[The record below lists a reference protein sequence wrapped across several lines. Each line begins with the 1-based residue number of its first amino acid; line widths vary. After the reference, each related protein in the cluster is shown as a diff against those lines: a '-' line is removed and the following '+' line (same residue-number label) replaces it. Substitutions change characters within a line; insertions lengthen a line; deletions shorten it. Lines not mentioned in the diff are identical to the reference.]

1 MDLPIKTPVEQV
13 QALFPN
19 TRVVEISALR
29 NWGIDELKESIYCTV
44 TGDGVGREAGE
55 VVVANARHKRALEE
69 SRKSLGRAKEG
80 IEGGVPTELV
90 ALELRS
96 CLDHLGEIR
105 GETTAEEVLEH
116 IFSQFCIGK

>member
-1 MDLPIKTPVEQV
+1 M
-13 QALFPN
+13 
-19 TRVVEISALR
+19 
-29 NWGIDELKESIYCTV
+29 

-69 SRKSLGRAKEG
+69 SLKSLRRAKEG
-80 IEGGVPTELV
+80 IEGGIPIELV

-105 GETTAEEVLEH
+105 GETTTEEVLER